1 VSFDWSVVWS
11 SLPRLLG
18 GAWMTIWL
26 TVATM
31 ALAIPGG
38 LILAVMRLSPF
49 RVISAPAAA
58 FVEFFRATPLILQIY
73 WVYYVLPAYFDVQ
86 LSQIGTALFGLACN
100 ISSFNCETFRAGIV
114 SIRQGQWNAGLAL
127 GMSSTRVFV
136 SIVLPQA
143 VMRVLPALASTWVS
157 LFKDTSLVSIISVAE
172 LSYVALQL
180 RAETYR
186 ILEVLTAM
194 AALYWLM
201 GYPQA
206 KLVDWIHRRYRV
218 AE

>member
-1 VSFDWSVVWS
+1 MKFEWSVVWE
-11 SLPRLLG
+11 SLPRLLD
-18 GAWMTIWL
+18 GAWMTVWL
-26 TVATM
+26 TVITM

-38 LILAVMRLSPF
+38 LVLAMMRLSPL
-49 RVISAPAAA
+49 RIISGAATA

-86 LSQIGTALFGLACN
+86 LSQLSTAIVGLACN
-100 ISSFNCETFRAGIV
+100 ISAFNSETFRSGIV
-114 SIRQGQWNAGLAL
+114 SIRHGQWNAGLAL
-127 GMSSTRVFV
+127 GMTRFQVF
-136 SIVLPQA
+136 SRIVLPQA

-157 LFKDTSLVSIISVAE
+157 LFKDTSLVSIISVAD
-172 LSYVALQL
+172 LSYVALKI

-206 KLVDWIHRRYRV
+206 KIVDWIHRRFKV
-218 AE
+218 VE

>member
-1 VSFDWSVVWS
+1 VTFDWSVVLDN
-11 SLPRLLG
+11 LPLLLR
-18 GAWMTIWL
+18 GALVTVAL

-38 LILAVMRLSPF
+38 LVLAALRLSP
-49 RVISAPAAA
+49 VAAVRAAATA
-58 FVEFFRATPLILQIY
+58 FVEFFRATPLILQLY
-73 WVYYVLPAYFDVQ
+73 WMFYVLPVLLDIR
-86 LSQIGTALFGLACN
+86 LSAWTTGLTGLACN
-100 ISSFNCETFRAGIV
+100 ISAFNSETFRAGIT

-127 GMSSTRVFV
+127 GMSRPQVFFR
-136 SIVLPQA
+136 IVLPQA

-157 LFKDTSLVSIISVAE
+157 LFKDTSLVSVIAVAD
-172 LSYVALQL
+172 LSYVALRL
-180 RAETYR
+180 RAESYR

-206 KLVDWIHRRYRV
+206 KLVDWVHRRFKV

>member
-1 VSFDWSVVWS
+1 MIFEWSVVWS
-11 SLPRLLG
+11 SLPRLLS

-26 TVATM
+26 TVITM

-38 LILAVMRLSPF
+38 LLLALLRLSPL
-49 RVISAPAAA
+49 RLVSGTATA

-86 LSQIGTALFGLACN
+86 MSQLSTAIVGLACN
-100 ISSFNCETFRAGIV
+100 ISAFNSETFRSGIV

-127 GMSSTRVFV
+127 GMARWEVFV
-136 SIVLPQA
+136 RIVLPQA
-143 VMRVLPALASTWVS
+143 LMRVLPALASTWVS

-206 KLVDWIHRRYRV
+206 KLVDWIHRRYKV

>member
-1 VSFDWSVVWS
+1 MTFDWNIVWS
-11 SLPRLLG
+11 SLPRLLD

-26 TVATM
+26 SVVTM
-31 ALAIPGG
+31 LLAIPGG
-38 LILAVMRLSPF
+38 LALALLRLSGIRPL
-49 RVISAPAAA
+49 AMAATA

-73 WVYYVLPAYFDVQ
+73 WVYYVLPAYFDIQ
-86 LSQIGTALFGLACN
+86 LSQIATAITGLVCN
-100 ISSFNCETFRAGIV
+100 ISAFNSETFRSGIV

-127 GMSSTRVFV
+127 GMSRFSVFCR
-136 SIVLPQA
+136 IVAPQA
-143 VMRVLPALASTWVS
+143 LMRVLPALASTWVS
-157 LFKDTSLVSIISVAE
+157 LFKDTSLVSIIAVSE
-172 LSYVALQL
+172 LSYVALQI

-206 KLVDWIHRRYRV
+206 KLVDWIHHRFKV

>member
-1 VSFDWSVVWS
+1 MTFEWSVVWS
-11 SLPRLLG
+11 SLPRLLS

-26 TVATM
+26 TVITM
-31 ALAIPGG
+31 ALALPGG
-38 LILAVMRLSPF
+38 LLLALLRLSPL
-49 RVISAPAAA
+49 RLVSGTATA

-86 LSQIGTALFGLACN
+86 MSQLSTAIVGLACN
-100 ISSFNCETFRAGIV
+100 VSAFNSETFRSGIV

-127 GMSSTRVFV
+127 GMARWEVFV
-136 SIVLPQA
+136 RIVLPQA
-143 VMRVLPALASTWVS
+143 LMRVLPALASTWVS

-206 KLVDWIHRRYRV
+206 KLVDWIHRRYKV